1 MVTVRGHKKVVKK
14 TNKTFRRWNAHSRI
28 RLSGDKW
35 RRPRGIDNRQ
45 RRHYRGTG
53 SAPGVGYGK
62 DSKTKY
68 MERSGFI
75 KFVVHNVKELEL
87 LMMHNRKYAAVVA
100 HNVGAKTR
108 KLLVARADE
117 LDIKVLNRQ
126 ARIKSEETQ

>member
-1 MVTVRGHKKVVKK
+1 MVSVRVHKKVVKK
-14 TNKTFRRWNAHSRI
+14 TNKKFSRWNAHS
-28 RLSGDKW
+28 LKCVGDAW

-53 SAPGVGYGK
+53 SSPGVGYGK
-62 DSKTKY
+62 DKSTKY
-68 MERSGFI
+68 MEKSGFI
-75 KFVVHNVKELEL
+75 KFVVANVKELEL
-87 LMMHNRKYAAVVA
+87 LMMHNHRYAAVVA